1 MTGHGHGHGHGP
13 HGQGGQM
20 TPEQQK
26 QMIEQD
32 LRLAKN
38 LGQIKHKIVV
48 MSGKGGVGKSTVA
61 ANLAE
66 TLQKLGF
73 KTGILDA
80 DIHGPNIPKMLGV
93 DLYGESFNEYQFN
106 VFKEI
111 TESGLEGKNFKTDE
125 EKLAFIESKKE
136 EYKHSM
142 FPVETP
148 SGLKVMSMAFLLDGI
163 DRPIIWRGPQK
174 TGAIRQLISDA
185 HWGSLDYLII
195 DNPPGTGDEPLT
207 VLQTIPDA
215 DAVIMVTTPNVVSQ
229 EDVLKCVKMVEMMN
243 IEQIGLIENMAYY
256 MCPHCD
262 EKLHIFG
269 EGNGEAFAEEME
281 ITYLG
286 DLPIEEKV
294 SDSPNKEGVISVIDP
309 SDEVSKRFVEIV
321 KDIQKEFI
329 KE

>member
-1 MTGHGHGHGHGP
+1 MPEHHGHGHHGH
-13 HGQGGQM
+13 GGQM

-26 QMIEQD
+26 QMIEQE

-66 TLQKLGF
+66 TLQKLGY

-80 DIHGPNIPKMLGV
+80 DIHGPNIPKMLGIE
-93 DLYGESFNEYQFN
+93 LYGEDFSNYQFE
-106 VFKEI
+106 VFRDI
-111 TESGLEGKNFKTDE
+111 TEEAMLKETFENDDE
-125 EKLAFIESKKE
+125 KAEFIKAKQD
-136 EYKHSM
+136 EYANSM
-142 FPVETP
+142 FPVELP
-148 SGLKVMSMAFLLDGI
+148 SGLKVMSMAFLLESI
-163 DRPIIWRGPQK
+163 DTPIIWRGPQK

-185 HWGSLDYLII
+185 HWGNLDFLII

-229 EDVLKCVKMVEMMN
+229 EDVLKCVKMVRMMN
-243 IEQIGLIENMAYY
+243 IDKIGLIENMAYY
-256 MCPHCD
+256 ICPHCD

-269 EGNGEAFAEEME
+269 KGNGEAFAEEME
-281 ITYLG
+281 INYLG

-294 SDSPNKEGVISVIDP
+294 SDAPNKDATISVLDP

-321 KDIQKEFI
+321 EDIKKEFL
-329 KE
+329 E